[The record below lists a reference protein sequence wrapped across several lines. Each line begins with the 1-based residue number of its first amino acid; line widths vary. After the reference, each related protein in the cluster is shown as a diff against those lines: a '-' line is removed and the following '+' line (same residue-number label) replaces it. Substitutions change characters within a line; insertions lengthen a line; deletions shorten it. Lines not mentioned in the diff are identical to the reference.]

1 MYARRPRLTGRG
13 KLLLLLSFVI
23 FVAATIVGEGDL
35 VRVAVLVLLTPL
47 VCWLWLLAQRPKLR
61 VERTLD
67 PVRIGAGQKCNVRLS
82 VTNVSTSATSTAMLE
97 DRIPYTLGDRPR
109 LLLEKLS
116 SDARTIVTY
125 GLAPQFRGKY
135 QIGPLRA
142 YATDPFGMTSVQQE
156 FSTVSELVVTPR
168 IHPLESIK
176 MGGPSGTVVGE
187 SRALSVA
194 ISGED
199 DVAAREYR
207 YGDDLRRIHWPTT
220 AHRGELM
227 VRREE
232 QPWDSTATLLLDI
245 RKTAHF
251 GDGPDSSFEW
261 DVEAAASIC
270 RRLAADGMSSYLVTA
285 WDDIASRTE
294 EFAHILTFLATI
306 QPTTK
311 AEVPQLVT
319 RARTHRNSS
328 AVIALLGHVTPEQ
341 AAQLSELGRQRQ
353 HIGIIADPVAWG
365 GLSGNMAQKLQEEHH
380 EATRL
385 LQGAGWLIRSVK
397 PTTKLSH
404 LWSGVS
410 RAEAKVGS

>member
-13 KLLLLLSFVI
+13 KLLLLLSFFI

-35 VRVAVLVLLTPL
+35 VRVAVLVLLTPI
-47 VCWLWLLAQRPKLR
+47 VCWLWLLAQRPTLH

-67 PVRIGAGQKCNVRLS
+67 PIRIGAGQKCTVRLS

-109 LLLEKLS
+109 LLLEKLG

-176 MGGPSGTVVGE
+176 MGGPSGTVAGE

-232 QPWDSTATLLLDI
+232 QPWDSTATLLLDV
-245 RKTAHF
+245 RKSAHF
-251 GDGPDSSFEW
+251 GDGPESSFEW
-261 DVEAAASIC
+261 DVEAAASIS

-294 EFAHILTFLATI
+294 DFTHTLTFLATI
-306 QPTTK
+306 QTTSK
-311 AEVPQLVT
+311 AEIPQLVT
-319 RARTHRNSS
+319 RARTHRSSS

-341 AAQLSELGRQRQ
+341 AAQLTELGRQRQ
-353 HIGIIADPVAWG
+353 HIGIIADPVAW
-365 GLSGNMAQKLQEEHH
+365 SGHSGATAQKLQEEHF

-397 PTTKLSH
+397 PQTKLTH

-410 RAEAKVGS
+410 MAEAKVGS